1 MLTYASDTKFRKL
14 PARAAHILTPMILSF
29 LMSGIVA
36 GIATLR
42 AFGLAP
48 DILGKILHAWMLSYP
63 VAFPSAMI
71 VLPIVRRVVGLLV
84 EQPHS
89 QGVSQDHKQ
98 GGPASAGR

>member
-1 MLTYASDTKFRKL
+1 MLTFANNTRSRKL

-42 AFGLAP
+42 AFGLSP
-48 DILGKILHAWMLSYP
+48 DILGKILHAWILSYP

-71 VLPIVRRVVGLLV
+71 VLPIVRRVVGLMV
-84 EQPHS
+84 EQPEPH
-89 QGVSQDHKQ
+89 
-98 GGPASAGR
+98 GRSKDRK

>member
-1 MLTYASDTKFRKL
+1 MSTHAIHNRFRKL

-42 AFGLAP
+42 AFGLTP
-48 DILGKILHAWMLSYP
+48 DILGKILHAWILSYP

-71 VLPIVRRVVGLLV
+71 VLPIVRRVVGLMV
-84 EQPHS
+84 EQPAS
-89 QGVSQDHKQ
+89 QRRSQD
-98 GGPASAGR
+98 RT

>member
-1 MLTYASDTKFRKL
+1 MLTNSVHNRFRKL
-14 PARAAHILTPMILSF
+14 PASAAHILTPMILSF

-48 DILGKILHAWMLSYP
+48 DILNKILHAWMLSYP

-71 VLPIVRRVVGLLV
+71 VLPIVRRVVGLVV
-84 EQPHS
+84 EQPTP
-89 QGVSQDHKQ
+89 QGRSPD
-98 GGPASAGR
+98 RR